1 MNVDDLRPLA
11 LFDGLSDDQLT
22 ELIGIADEVRVEPG
36 DVVFREGEPAD
47 DWWVLLGGTVEL
59 SRHTGQEDTVVG
71 ALDVPGRWAGGF
83 RAWDPQGVYLA
94 TGTAS
99 QPARLLR
106 VPAAAL
112 RERFTA
118 WFPFA
123 VHLVQGLYGTARSI
137 EATARRRGA
146 LVTLGT
152 LAAGLAH
159 EINNPAAAAVRAVDG
174 MEEASNA
181 LLASL
186 RDLAGA
192 QIHAEQFHVLDELRL
207 QLVGEAAPVD
217 PLELADREEEIA
229 DWLEE
234 RDIPGAWTLAAP
246 LAAAG
251 VTLAWC
257 ERLASELGDQAVAPA
272 LEWVASTLTLRTLI
286 SEVKLATGRVSELV
300 TAVKSYTQMDRAS
313 RQTVDVTEGIES
325 SLVMLAHKL
334 RDGVSVVREYGA
346 DVPMVDAFPG
356 ELNQL
361 WTNLIDNAVDA
372 MPDGGT
378 LRLVTRVDG
387 PWLVVEVADTGH
399 GMSTEVQ
406 ARAFDAFYTTKDVGR
421 GTGLGLDISQRIVRE
436 RHHGQIEAESSPAGT
451 TMRVR
456 IPLD

>member
-1 MNVDDLRPLA
+1 
-11 LFDGLSDDQLT
+11 
-22 ELIGIADEVRVEPG
+22 
-36 DVVFREGEPAD
+36 
-47 DWWVLLGGTVEL
+47 
-59 SRHTGQEDTVVG
+59 
-71 ALDVPGRWAGGF
+71 
-83 RAWDPQGVYLA
+83 
-94 TGTAS
+94 
-99 QPARLLR
+99 
-106 VPAAAL
+106 
-112 RERFTA
+112 
-118 WFPFA
+118 
-123 VHLVQGLYGTARSI
+123 
-137 EATARRRGA
+137 
-146 LVTLGT
+146 
-152 LAAGLAH
+152 
-159 EINNPAAAAVRAVDG
+159 

-387 PWLVVEVADTGH
+387 PWLVVEVVDTGH